1 MSEAPVDFATVW
13 ERILDL
19 RGEFFR
25 TANGR
30 YFTYKLDGDR
40 LAVSQSELL
49 IPRSDFTL
57 AFNMLPISRSAK
69 LNRLVEG
76 PAYVWAILHDE
87 RITRGAW

>member
-1 MSEAPVDFATVW
+1 MSDAAIDFEAIW
-13 ERILDL
+13 ERILEL

-30 YFTYKLDGDR
+30 WFTYKIEGDC
-40 LAVSQSELL
+40 LEVSQSELRL
-49 IPRSDFTL
+49 PRSDLAL

-76 PAYVWAILHDE
+76 PAYVWAILHDK
-87 RITRGAW
+87 RIVRGDW

>member
-1 MSEAPVDFATVW
+1 MSGAPVAFETVW
-13 ERILDL
+13 ARILEL

-30 YFTYKLDGDR
+30 WFTYKLDGDR
-40 LAVSQSELL
+40 LAVSQSELRL
-49 IPRSDFTL
+49 SRSDLET

-76 PAYVWAILHDE
+76 PAHVWAILHDE